1 MFNKIVFGSS
11 LFLSALALAETEENK
26 DTKPV
31 TVVCTGE
38 NCPTEPV
45 PQEEAPVE
53 VIEEQSAENK

>member
-11 LFLSALALAETEENK
+11 LFLSALAFAETKENEVVE
-26 DTKPV
+26 PV
-31 TVVCTGE
+31 AVVCTGE

-53 VIEEQSAENK
+53 VEEQVTENK